1 MDKEKTYN
9 SKDFIVIKG
18 AKKHNLKNINLAI
31 KRNNFTVI
39 TGLSGSGKTSLA
51 YDTIF
56 AEGQRRYVESLSSY
70 ARQFLARMDKAEVD
84 SIEGIAP
91 AVAIQQKVL
100 SSNPRSTVGTSTEIY
115 EYLKLLFA
123 KIGKTYSPI
132 SGKEVKKQGIEDVID
147 FIFSLPNKTKVYI
160 CVPIIVPADRDTEK
174 QMDIFVQQGFS
185 RLFFKEN
192 VFRIKD
198 IDKKEIPELEKKA
211 ALLIDRIKIDDNI
224 EESRSRIADSLETAF
239 FEGNGSCVIHY
250 DTGEEIKKNVFK
262 NSFSLDGIDFEEP
275 STNLF
280 SFNNPYGACK
290 RCEGFGSIIDIAE
303 DLVIPDPSLSVY
315 EESIACWRG
324 EKMSKWKNQV
334 VNNAYKFD
342 FPIHKP
348 IKDLSEKQYE
358 LLWTGNRYFEG
369 INAFFDYVESKA
381 YKIQYR
387 VMLSRYRGKT
397 KCPECKGTKLRKEA
411 FYVKIGGKN
420 IQELVLMPIDELLV
434 FISALKLTKSQAEI
448 AARLVTEIK
457 NRLGYLC
464 DVGLSY
470 LDLNR
475 ASNSLSGGE
484 SQRIKLAQSL
494 GSSLMGSIYI
504 LDEPSIGL
512 HNRDTQR
519 LIKVLKNLQELGN
532 TVIVVE
538 HDEEIIAAAD
548 EIIDIGPLAGAQG
561 GELVF
566 QGNYKE
572 ILKHEK
578 SLTGAYLSGKMQIKI
593 PEEKR
598 VGKYFIRIEGANKH
612 NLKNIDVAIPLFSF
626 VVVSGVS
633 GSGKTT
639 LIKDILYSSLKMHLG
654 ESYQKSKNYKNLS
667 GDLRLIEAVELIDQN
682 PIGKS
687 SRSNPITYIK
697 AFDDIRTL
705 FSQQKLAKLRGY
717 KPGFFSYNVKGGRCE
732 ECQGEGQI
740 KIEMQ
745 FLADIYLQC
754 EACKGK
760 RYKEECLEVKY
771 RNKNISEIL
780 EMSVSQLLSFLEED
794 SNPSAAVKSA
804 INKITV
810 LEKIGLGYLTVG
822 QSSSSLSGGESQRI
836 KLASILSKGNTEK
849 KSLFIFDEPTT
860 GLHFHD
866 IKKLYIALNGL
877 IELGHSLIV
886 IEHNMDIIKMADYVI
901 DLGPEG
907 GKKGGEIVFAGKT
920 ADLAKA
926 KSHTAKYF
934 QKKLN
939 TDSTN
944 IKK

>member
-1 MDKEKTYN
+1 MNKEKTYS
-9 SKDFIVIKG
+9 SKDYIVIKG
-18 AKKHNLKNINLAI
+18 ARKHNLKNINLAI
-31 KRNNFTVI
+31 KRNSFTVI

-91 AVAIQQKVL
+91 AVAIQQKKL

-123 KIGKTYSPI
+123 KIGKTFSPV
-132 SGKEVKKQGIEDVID
+132 SGKEVKKQGVEDIIS
-147 FIFSLPNKTKVYI
+147 FIFSLAKNTKLYI
-160 CVPIIVPADRDTEK
+160 CVPIIIPTNRDPEK
-174 QMDIFVQQGFS
+174 QLDIFVQQGFS
-185 RLFFKEN
+185 RIYINDKI
-192 VFRIKD
+192 VRIKD
-198 IDKKEIPELEKKA
+198 IEKNDIPQITKKA
-211 ALLIDRIKIDDNI
+211 ALLIDRIKIDDDI

-239 FEGNGSCVIHY
+239 FEGNGSCIIHY
-250 DTGEEIKKNVFK
+250 DTGKEIKKKSFS

-275 STNLF
+275 SSNLF

-290 RCEGFGSIIDIAE
+290 RCEGFGSIIDISE

-315 EESIACWRG
+315 EEGIACWRG

-334 VNNAYKFD
+334 INNAYKSD

-348 IKDLSEKQYE
+348 INELSEKQYE
-358 LLWTGNRYFEG
+358 ELWKGNKHFKG
-369 INAFFDYVESKA
+369 INAFFNYVESKA

-397 KCPECKGTKLRKEA
+397 KCPECRGTKLRKEA

-420 IQELVLMPIDELLV
+420 IQELVLMPIDELLA
-434 FISALKLTKSQAEI
+434 FIESLQLTKSEATI

-519 LIKVLKNLQELGN
+519 LIKVLKNLQDLGN

-561 GELVF
+561 GELIF
-566 QGNYKE
+566 QGNYQE

-578 SLTGAYLSGKMQIKI
+578 SLTGAYLSGKKQIII
-593 PEEKR
+593 PDEKR
-598 VGKYFIRIEGANKH
+598 DARYFIHIEAANKH
-612 NLKNIDVAIPLFSF
+612 NLKNINVDIPLFSF

-639 LIKDILYSSLKMHLG
+639 LIKDILYSSIKMHLG
-654 ESYQKSKNYKNLS
+654 ETYQKSKNYKNLS

-705 FSQQKLAKLRGY
+705 FSQQKLAKVRGY

-771 RNKNISEIL
+771 RGKHISDIL
-780 EMSVSQLLSFLEED
+780 DMNVSELLYFLKD
-794 SNPSAAVKSA
+794 DNNPTAAVKSA
-804 INKITV
+804 MNKIAV
-810 LEKIGLGYLTVG
+810 LEKIGLGYLKVG

-836 KLASILSKGNTEK
+836 KLASILSKGNSEK

-866 IKKLYIALNGL
+866 INKLYIALNGL

-907 GKKGGEIVFAGKT
+907 GKNGGEIVFAGKT

-934 QKKLN
+934 QKKIN
-939 TDSTN
+939 ADSTN
-944 IKK
+944 S

>member
-1 MDKEKTYN
+1 MNKEKTYS
-9 SKDFIVIKG
+9 SKDYIIIKG
-18 AKKHNLKNINLAI
+18 ARKHNLKNIKLAI
-31 KRNNFTVI
+31 KRNSFTVI

-91 AVAIQQKVL
+91 AVAIQQKKL

-123 KIGKTYSPI
+123 KIGKTFSPV
-132 SGKEVKKQGIEDVID
+132 SGKEVKKQGVEDVIN
-147 FIFSLPNKTKVYI
+147 FIFSLAKNTKVYI
-160 CVPIIVPADRDTEK
+160 CVPIIIPANRDTEK
-174 QMDIFVQQGFS
+174 QLDIFVQQGFS
-185 RLFFKEN
+185 RIYINDKI
-192 VFRIKD
+192 VRIKD
-198 IDKKEIPELEKKA
+198 IEKNDIPQITKKA
-211 ALLIDRIKIDDNI
+211 ALLIDRIKIDDDV

-239 FEGNGSCVIHY
+239 FEGNGNCIIHY
-250 DTGEEIKKNVFK
+250 DTQKEIKKKSFS

-275 STNLF
+275 SSNLF

-290 RCEGFGSIIDIAE
+290 RCEGFGSIIDISE

-315 EESIACWRG
+315 EEGIACWRG

-334 VNNAYKFD
+334 INNAYKSD

-348 IKDLSEKQYE
+348 INELSDKQYE
-358 LLWTGNRYFEG
+358 ELWNGNKHFKG
-369 INAFFDYVESKA
+369 INAFFNYVESKA

-397 KCPECKGTKLRKEA
+397 RCPECKGTKLRKEA
-411 FYVKIGGKN
+411 FYVKIGSKN
-420 IQELVLMPIDELLV
+420 IQELVLMPIDELLA
-434 FISALKLTKSQAEI
+434 FIESLQLTKSEATI

-519 LIKVLKNLQELGN
+519 LIKVLKNLQDLGN

-561 GELVF
+561 GELIF
-566 QGNYKE
+566 QGNYNE

-578 SLTGAYLSGKMQIKI
+578 SLTGAYLSGKKQIKI

-598 VGKYFIRIEGANKH
+598 EARYFIHIEAANKH
-612 NLKNIDVAIPLFSF
+612 NLKNINVDIPLFSF

-639 LIKDILYSSLKMHLG
+639 LIKDILYSSIKMHLG
-654 ESYQKSKNYKNLS
+654 ETYQKSKNYKQLS

-697 AFDDIRTL
+697 AFDDIRML
-705 FSQQKLAKLRGY
+705 FSQQKLSKIRNY

-745 FLADIYLQC
+745 FLADIHLQC

-780 EMSVSQLLSFLEED
+780 EMSVSQLLNFLEED
-794 SNPSAAVKSA
+794 SNPTAAVKSA
-804 INKITV
+804 INKIAV
-810 LEKIGLGYLTVG
+810 LEKIGLGYLSVG

-836 KLASILSKGNTEK
+836 KLASILSKGNSEK

-866 IKKLYIALNGL
+866 INKLYIALNAL

-907 GKKGGEIVFAGKT
+907 GKNGGEIVFAGKT
-920 ADLAKA
+920 EDLVKSN
-926 KSHTAKYF
+926 SHTAKCF

-939 TDSTN
+939 ADSTN